1 MTCIW
6 FLLSVLLHFKTEC
19 GEWWNI
25 LGSIAVLRLNALY
38 FLDKQSLCNSFQTP
52 LSHRIVYSSMYY

>member
-38 FLDKQSLCNSFQTP
+38 FLDK
-52 LSHRIVYSSMYY
+52 